1 MWRDIGLG
9 EWLFDFDNEDDLP
22 RLAPA
27 VLALAQD
34 PAAARIKAEE
44 ARDFVFQRYAQTMN
58 VVRDEVLA
66 AMQTHSA

>member
-1 MWRDIGLG
+1 
-9 EWLFDFDNEDDLP
+9 LP